1 MIALSENATAR
12 FLMQENK
19 ENTAEEK
26 DQDEAIQKWK
36 REHKYSLHYTM
47 DSGRL
52 HPMEKLLKSLG
63 QVTAVIGAQWG
74 DEGKGKLID
83 LLTPHFDV
91 LARANGGANAGHTIV
106 VEGKKHV
113 FHLLPAGCLHEGKTV
128 YLGSGM
134 VIALPTLLEE
144 IRTLKAAGIDI
155 IPRLFISRA
164 AHIIFDFHKDV
175 DGKLED
181 WRASITGEKLGTTKR
196 GIGPAYMEKAART
209 GIRMEEF
216 EGDWDE
222 RTLRGIL
229 EHHRDTASR
238 MYGIDIKVE
247 EELTQLKEAHALL
260 HKRIT
265 PMTSLLTLLKK
276 QKRILIEGAQATL
289 LDLDH
294 GTYPF
299 VTSSSTTSAGA
310 LQGLGLPPQCLSSC
324 IGVVK
329 AYCTRVGSGPFPTE
343 AENET
348 GDRLRERGAE
358 YGATTGRPRRCG
370 WLSLPDLKFAAA
382 LNGFTHLNL
391 TKLDVLDK
399 EKEIP
404 VFFDEGFRNL
414 PGWNT
419 ETKGITTFE
428 KLAKE
433 AQDYVKVIEKEARVP
448 VSFIGTGPGRE
459 EMIIR

>member
-1 MIALSENATAR
+1 
-12 FLMQENK
+12 
-19 ENTAEEK
+19 
-26 DQDEAIQKWK
+26 
-36 REHKYSLHYTM
+36 
-47 DSGRL
+47 
-52 HPMEKLLKSLG
+52 MEKLLKSLG
-63 QVTAVIGAQWG
+63 SVSAVIGAQWG

-106 VEGKKHV
+106 VEGKKHI
-113 FHLLPAGCLHEGKTV
+113 FHLLPAGCLHEEKTV

-134 VIALPTLLEE
+134 VIHLPTLLTE
-144 IRTLKAAGIDI
+144 IRTLKEAGIDI
-155 IPRLFISRA
+155 IPRLFIARA

-181 WRASITGEKLGTTKR
+181 WRASIAGEKLGTTKR

-216 EGDWDE
+216 ESEWDE
-222 RTLRGIL
+222 RTLRGVL
-229 EHHRDTASR
+229 EHHRDTVSR
-238 MYGIDIKVE
+238 MFGIEVKIE
-247 EELTQLKEAHALL
+247 EELTHLHEAHALL
-260 HKRIT
+260 NKRII
-265 PMTSLLTLLKK
+265 PMANLLTSLQEGKK
-276 QKRILIEGAQATL
+276 ILIEGAQATL

-299 VTSSSTTSAGA
+299 VTSSSTTAAGA

-329 AYCTRVGSGPFPTE
+329 AYCTRVGSGPFSTE
-343 AENET
+343 AEGEA

-370 WLSLPDLKFAAA
+370 WLSLPDLQFSAA

-391 TKLDVLDK
+391 TKLDVLDT
-399 EKEIP
+399 EEIIP
-404 VFFDEGFRNL
+404 VLFESGFQEMQ
-414 PGWNT
+414 GWKS
-419 ETKGITTFE
+419 ETKGITKFSD
-428 KLAKE
+428 LPDAAAK
-433 AQDYVKVIEKEARVP
+433 YVETIEKEAKVP